1 MGIYQDW
8 VLPRL
13 IDLVMRNRA
22 LTAYRQRL
30 VPKAEGRVLEIGVGS
45 GLNLPFY
52 SDRASHIVGLDPSFE
67 LLAMARDVAKRSAVP
82 VSFLN
87 GSAEAIPLPDKSID
101 TVVTTWTLC
110 SIPEVERALAEVR
123 RILRPGRRLP
133 VRGAWLGAGARGAA
147 LAAPPDAG
155 LDARRRRLS
164 SRPRPRPSSRFG
176 RSTRH

>member
-1 MGIYQDW
+1 MTRQINHLAHDT
-8 VLPRL
+8 
-13 IDLVMRNRA
+13 RNRA
-22 LTAYRQRL
+22 LTTYRQRL

-123 RILRPGRRLP
+123 RILRPGGAFLFVEHGLAP
-133 VRGAWLGAGARGAA
+133 EPGVQGLVRVLAA
-147 LAAPPDAG
+147 LE
-155 LDARRRRLS
+155 
-164 SRPRPRPSSRFG
+164 
-176 RSTRH
+176 